1 MRDIDKLLSIEII
14 KRMGVEVFYL
24 YKRDD
29 GILEILKDIPEEIED
44 LEDLDIIMAT
54 KNAEDIAAY
63 LKDYYNYT
71 DLEVIKYLSDY
82 DIIL

>member
-1 MRDIDKLLSIEII
+1 MRDMKRFLSIEII
-14 KRMGVEVFYL
+14 KRMGVEMLYL

-29 GILEILKDIPEEIED
+29 GILEILKNIPEDLED

-54 KNAEDIAAY
+54 KNAEDIAVY
-63 LKDYYNYT
+63 LKDYYDYT
-71 DLEVIKYLSDY
+71 DLEVTKYLSDY